1 MKRIMIINGANIN
14 LLGKREKEHYG
25 SFSYDELLAY
35 YEELE
40 EVYGVKIDAF
50 QSNIEGEI
58 VTAIQKAES
67 YDALIINP
75 AGYTYTSVVILDALL
90 TLDIPIV
97 EVHLS
102 NIHAREEFRSKSL
115 TAKAALGIISGF
127 GKESYALAVN
137 YLTYY
142 LN

>member
-1 MKRIMIINGANIN
+1 MKILIINGANIN

-25 SFSYDELLAY
+25 DFSYNDLLKYYDDIAKEYGIEIEAY
-35 YEELE
+35 
-40 EVYGVKIDAF
+40 

-58 VTAIQKAES
+58 VNKIQEASE

-75 AGYTYTSVVILDALL
+75 AGYTHTSVVILDALL

-102 NIHAREEFRSKSL
+102 NIHAREDFRSESI
-115 TAKAALGIISGF
+115 TAKAVKGVITGF
-127 GKESYALAVN
+127 SKESYKMAIN
-137 YLTYY
+137 YLIHK
-142 LN
+142 